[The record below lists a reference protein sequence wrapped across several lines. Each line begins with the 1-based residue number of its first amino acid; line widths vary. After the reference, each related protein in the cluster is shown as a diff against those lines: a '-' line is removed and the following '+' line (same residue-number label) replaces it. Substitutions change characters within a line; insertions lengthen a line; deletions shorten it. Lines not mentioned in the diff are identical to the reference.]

1 MLQVDSE
8 NSTALFHRGCC
19 YEALKEL
26 DLSIEDYTRAL
37 ALESGHETQSHD
49 DFKEA
54 E

>member
-1 MLQVDSE
+1 VLEADSL

-19 YEALKEL
+19 YEALQEL
-26 DLSIEDYTRAL
+26 DLSIEDYTKAL
-37 ALESGHETQSHD
+37 SLESGSEGPTE